1 MKREASHVRAIHS
14 FAQSRV
20 LATCLELA
28 HTHVNALTSAIFLL
42 SDRRG
47 YLLYGP
53 PGCGKTSF
61 VTGTSTHS
69 TPRLYVSTLLTT
81 TTPQPHSA
89 CRQAQDLHL
98 RLDSIQQIVCC
109 MSLPTSTPT

>member
-20 LATCLELA
+20 LATRLELA
-28 HTHVNALTSAIFLL
+28 HTHTHTLVNTLTNAILQ

-61 VTGTSTHS
+61 VTGTSTH
-69 TPRLYVSTLLTT
+69 TVRRDFV
-81 TTPQPHSA
+81 
-89 CRQAQDLHL
+89 
-98 RLDSIQQIVCC
+98 
-109 MSLPTSTPT
+109 